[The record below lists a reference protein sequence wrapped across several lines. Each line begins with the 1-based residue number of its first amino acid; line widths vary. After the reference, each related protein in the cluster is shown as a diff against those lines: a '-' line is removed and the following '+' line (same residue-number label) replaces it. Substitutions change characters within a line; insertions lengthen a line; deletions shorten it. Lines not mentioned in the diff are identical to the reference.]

1 MGAVGGGL
9 FHACKQLVWGPQ
21 NYKFRS
27 AFEVCAHCSGAHVHR
42 ASELIAGSAIAW
54 STLIDM
60 FIFFCHVHI
69 SLRACQAC
77 RNVRGRPAVD
87 HSARARHD
95 RLSWSIR
102 APLPSTALV

>member
-42 ASELIAGSAIAW
+42 APELIAGSAIAW

-69 SLRACQAC
+69 SLRVKLAETYVADLPLITVPGLDTTACL
-77 RNVRGRPAVD
+77 GR
-87 HSARARHD
+87 
-95 RLSWSIR
+95 
-102 APLPSTALV
+102 